1 MHQIGENIVL
11 FVFDIKGRKKS
22 YSVRKNCLQKHFTQ
36 ILAKNSDSV
45 PKWVILRCTN
55 FAIIF
60 AIICKACDLRL
71 RFLVNGIVRLVAMR
85 LLYGACDAIF
95 SICD

>member
-1 MHQIGENIVL
+1 MTDSIGDDTDVEDVSERHL
-11 FVFDIKGRKKS
+11 VTE
-22 YSVRKNCLQKHFTQ
+22 Q
-36 ILAKNSDSV
+36 
-45 PKWVILRCTN
+45 WVE
-55 FAIIF
+55 FS
-60 AIICKACDLRL
+60 CKDPDVICDLRL